1 MPTTF
6 GELHLSK
13 RNSELL
19 QPSTPATA
27 QPLACA
33 EPTKKLTIND
43 VEFKIES
50 ALAVLREH
58 QSLKRSLEAAIAQVA
73 KLIANDLQTIDSL
86 KQQRN

>member
-1 MPTTF
+1 
-6 GELHLSK
+6 LSK

-33 EPTKKLTIND
+33 EPTKKLTINA

-50 ALAVLREH
+50 ALAALREH
-58 QSLKRSLEAAIAQVA
+58 QSLKRSLEAAIAQVM